1 MERAIC
7 ASTQVL
13 TCGDLLHF
21 IINFVPLEWEHE
33 HGDLVRCALVCRAF
47 YTPAIRILWR
57 ALGSLLPLWH
67 LLAPQDALFPSFTM
81 DESRLDYLRKV
92 SGLSLVYKCL
102 LFIPLARSVLRSC
115 TTIQRDGIAFC
126 GTLRMSAI

>member
-67 LLAPQDALFPSFTM
+67 LLAPQDALM
-81 DESRLDYLRKV
+81 GESRLAYLRKV
-92 SGLSLVYKCL
+92 SGLSLAYKCL

-115 TTIQRDGIAFC
+115 ITIQRDGIAFC